1 LEGGLLIKDYF
12 ALLLLIIPG
21 FLCNSIF
28 AGLNEGGVIRK
39 NDDGLRVVLK
49 SLLFSI
55 GVWLLNYTFLCIG
68 YRKFWGLEEITGRF
82 AQIPFIILYI
92 GISLIDC
99 LILALL
105 LDSLRPVGAGLLNFF
120 RRLSGKPILTSKE
133 TVWDEIV
140 ADRQNHAVIIEKN
153 NQELFRGV
161 VDVMS
166 FAGDGEKE
174 LYIKSAPGIPQEIDP
189 EAVKGV
195 YLDLKHD
202 LMIKILDPGK
212 LAPKP

>member
-1 LEGGLLIKDYF
+1 MEGGLLIKDYF

-49 SLLFSI
+49 SLLFST
-55 GVWLLNYTFLCIG
+55 GVWVLNYLFLCIG
-68 YRKFWGLEEITGRF
+68 YRKFWGMEEITGRLD
-82 AQIPFIILYI
+82 QIPFIILYI
-92 GISLIDC
+92 GITLIDC

-105 LDSLRPVGAGLLNFF
+105 LDSLRPAAAGLLNFF
-120 RRLSGKPILTSKE
+120 RRLSGKPALTSKE

-140 ADRQNHAVIIEKN
+140 ADQENHAVIIERN
-153 NQELFRGV
+153 NRELFRGV

-202 LMIKILDPGK
+202 L
-212 LAPKP
+212 

>member
-1 LEGGLLIKDYF
+1 MEGGLLIKDYF

-21 FLCNSIF
+21 FLCSSIF
-28 AGLNEGGVIRK
+28 AGLNEGGLIRK

-49 SLLFSI
+49 SLLFSV
-55 GVWLLNYTFLCIG
+55 GVWILNYTFLCIG
-68 YRKFWGLEEITGRF
+68 YRRFWLVEEITGRF
-82 AQIPFIILYI
+82 GQIPFIILYI
-92 GISLIDC
+92 GITLVDC
-99 LILALL
+99 LLLAIL
-105 LDSLRPVGAGLLNFF
+105 LDSLRPAGAGLLNFF
-120 RRLSGKPILTSKE
+120 RRLSGKPALTSKE

-140 ADRQNHAVIIEKN
+140 ANQENHAIIIERN
-153 NQELFRGV
+153 NKELFRGV

-174 LYIKSAPGIPQEIDP
+174 LYIRSAPGIPKEIDP

-202 LMIKILDPGK
+202 LLIKILDPRK
-212 LAPKP
+212 LVNKP